1 MSILDDRATV
11 TRGMIERTL
20 TTKAPMAIEGEA
32 SHRAIVASAEPAAG
46 AQPSPSAPQF
56 AACRN
61 CSATLSGEYCASC
74 GQAANV
80 HRTFESLAHD
90 ILHSALH
97 FEGKFWRTIPE
108 LVLHPGRLTRRYIE
122 GERAKFVSPMALF
135 LFTVFLLYAV
145 FAFFPASPLP
155 GPASGNPLP
164 DSGGLARAIDFTE
177 QTLGGLRRELAS
189 SGLSAAR
196 RTA

>member
-1 MSILDDRATV
+1 MT
-11 TRGMIERTL
+11 
-20 TTKAPMAIEGEA
+20 IEGEA
-32 SHRAIVASAEPAAG
+32 PHRAIVASAVEPAAG
-46 AQPSPSAPQF
+46 AQPSPSAPPF
-56 AACRN
+56 ATCRN
-61 CSATLSGEYCASC
+61 CGAKLSGGYCASC

-80 HRTFESLAHD
+80 HRSFESLAHD
-90 ILHSALH
+90 IFHSAFH

-108 LVLHPGRLTRRYIE
+108 LAFHPGRLTRRYIE

-164 DSGGLARAIDFTE
+164 DSEGLARAINFTE
-177 QTLGGLRRELAS
+177 QTSPPRACRQRAF
-189 SGLSAAR
+189 R
-196 RTA
+196 CTAHGA